1 MTGAPTRTVE
11 FTHDDVRLVRLL
23 VERYVRDRYCDP
35 CLSWDAR
42 RYAVAQA
49 ESVLRKLKPG
59 EVSS

>member
-11 FTHDDVRLVRLL
+11 LADDDVRLVRLL
-23 VERYVRDRYCDP
+23 VERYIRDRYRDP

-42 RYAVAQA
+42 RYAVARA

-59 EVSS
+59 EVLS